1 MKFIKSFLKLKL
13 YTFIDR
19 SHTHTQY
26 LIHISF
32 IYNHINI
39 FILYTYLLFSI
50 LWYNKLSC
58 VSDIAIIYNVY
69 VFSFFPLL
77 FRWQNNIIKYVH
89 TGFRTIF
96 FQKKQKTKV
105 IYIVK
110 NKVLGKIMSNS
121 HSTIFLLLSYIIII
135 IIFNNILRSN
145 WW

>member
-32 IYNHINI
+32 IYNHINF

-96 FQKKQKTKV
+96 FQKKKTKV